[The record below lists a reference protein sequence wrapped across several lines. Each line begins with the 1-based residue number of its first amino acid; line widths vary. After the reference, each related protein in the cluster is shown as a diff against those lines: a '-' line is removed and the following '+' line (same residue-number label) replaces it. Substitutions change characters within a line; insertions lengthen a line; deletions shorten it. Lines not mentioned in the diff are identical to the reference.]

1 MAEECRAE
9 CPAFGNAGQR
19 DSKEM
24 VNKNKNPPSDPDRYR
39 DSWRVLR
46 LFVDFVSSL
55 SALGASHSQLKI
67 TQPL

>member
-1 MAEECRAE
+1 VS
-9 CPAFGNAGQR
+9 GDAGQR
-19 DSKEM
+19 GSKEM

-46 LFVDFVSSL
+46 LLIDFVSSL
-55 SALGASHSQLKI
+55 AALDASHSQLKI